1 MAKNI
6 AIIAANIKVQILV
19 LAFTYDIIAA
29 IGISI
34 RSSFTYNMGRVAN
47 EPVSPVEN
55 PTTSGFWMGPA
66 AENENECVG
75 KGLKFTGKY
84 KNWQK

>member
-1 MAKNI
+1 MTYATKIQVTTRSTFAFSSSMAKNI
-6 AIIAANIKVQILV
+6 AIIAANIKIQIQV
-19 LAFTYDIIAA
+19 LALAYDIIAD

-55 PTTSGFWMGPA
+55 PTTS
-66 AENENECVG
+66 
-75 KGLKFTGKY
+75 
-84 KNWQK
+84 

>member
-1 MAKNI
+1 
-6 AIIAANIKVQILV
+6 
-19 LAFTYDIIAA
+19 
-29 IGISI
+29 
-34 RSSFTYNMGRVAN
+34 MGRVAN

-75 KGLKFTGKY
+75 EGLKLTEGL
-84 KNWQK
+84 